1 MMMNYVCVG
10 LETSPVGRRPAA
22 NVSSSRQV
30 RYVPPQTTNKY
41 NNKNNTIT
49 TTFGPL
55 CLPMA
60 NTTHEV
66 LHGHNQQQRPKQAKH
81 QWNPSLRNEDT
92 SLISLPQEQ
101 CTY

>member
-1 MMMNYVCVG
+1 MY
-10 LETSPVGRRPAA
+10 LPK
-22 NVSSSRQV
+22 Q
-30 RYVPPQTTNKY
+30 QTNTT
-41 NNKNNTIT
+41 TIT

-60 NTTHEV
+60 NTTREV
-66 LHGHNQQQRPKQAKH
+66 LHEHNQQQRPKQAKH

-101 CTY
+101 CTHIEPLK